1 VPERSVNGGL
11 PVLAGAALGLA
22 GFGLLGAQAVRLAD
36 ARRAGAAW
44 ARLAAL
50 GAAAAPPAGFHPAMT
65 EGLPD
70 PARRYFLRAIALG
83 TPLRRV
89 AEIEMEGEFG
99 LGDRAAPRYLRMR
112 ARQLIAPPHGFVWVA
127 AMRGRW
133 PMRISGS
140 DAYVQGEA
148 WTRFW
153 LLGSIPV
160 ARAGGTPDI
169 ARSAA
174 ARAIA
179 EAALWVP
186 AALLPGEDVH
196 WEPLDARHARV
207 VVRHRGESV
216 PLDLEV
222 AEDGRLLS
230 LVIPRWSDANPE
242 RVFRLQPFGG
252 TIEESGSFQG
262 YTVATRLSAGNHFGT
277 AAYFPFFRP
286 RVTAIRHR

>member
-1 VPERSVNGGL
+1 MPERSADGAL
-11 PVLAGAALGLA
+11 PLLAGAALGLA
-22 GFGLLGAQAVRLAD
+22 GLGLIGAHALRLAD
-36 ARRAGAAW
+36 ARRARAAW
-44 ARLAAL
+44 ARLADLSATT
-50 GAAAAPPAGFHPAMT
+50 GPSTTFHPAMT
-65 EGLPD
+65 DGLPE
-70 PARRYFLRAIALG
+70 PARRYFLRAIAPG

-99 LGDRAAPRYLRMR
+99 LGDCDTPRYLRMR
-112 ARQLIAPPHGFVWVA
+112 ARQFLAPPHGFVWIA

-153 LLGSIPV
+153 LLGTVPV

-186 AALLPGEDVH
+186 AALLPGDDVR
-196 WEPLDARHARV
+196 WEPIDARHARV
-207 VVRHRGESV
+207 VVRHRGESF
-216 PLDLEV
+216 LMDLEV
-222 AEDGRLLS
+222 SEDGRLLS
-230 LVIPRWSDANPE
+230 LTMPRWSNANPE
-242 RVFRLQPFGG
+242 RIFRLQPFGG

-262 YTVATRLSAGNHFGT
+262 YTLATRLSAGNHFGT

-286 RVTAIRHR
+286 QITAIRHH